1 MHTLPLSQ
9 PLIPQRPAP
18 HLGHMPDGHLVLH
31 CGPSRRR
38 KLKAWVLLRLRYGF
52 QAARGDEGLLLVW
65 GEIRLRVRQG
75 RALVLV
81 SDSDAGDVL
90 LRGLCGEL

>member
-1 MHTLPLSQ
+1 M
-9 PLIPQRPAP
+9 
-18 HLGHMPDGHLVLH
+18 LH

-52 QAARGDEGLLLVW
+52 QAMTGDEGRLLVW
-65 GEIRLRVRQG
+65 GEIRLRVPEG
-75 RALVLV
+75 RELVLV
-81 SDSDAGDVL
+81 SDSDVGDVL